1 MSVHSYIVK
10 TTTGSAYMGTD
21 RTRALDIYCQ
31 AVVQSPR
38 AEYIELDRDGKMV
51 KLDHGR
57 MTIKA

>member
-1 MSVHSYIVK
+1 MSIHTYSVK
-10 TTTGSAYMGTD
+10 VGSGEAYTGTD
-21 RTRALDIYCQ
+21 RTRALDVYCQ

>member
-1 MSVHSYIVK
+1 MAIHVYSVK
-10 TTTGSAYMGTD
+10 AGSNAAYTGTD
-21 RTRALDIYCQ
+21 RTRALDVYCQ

-57 MTIKA
+57 AAIRA

>member
-1 MSVHSYIVK
+1 MAIHVYSVK
-10 TTTGSAYMGTD
+10 AGNGSAYTGTD